1 MRRRWHVASGGRAM
15 PPWHGGRHS
24 GDMTLTRTRS
34 IVLVAGV
41 VAALMAVNVLAHVTT
56 GTTAVLVIPGAAIVL
71 VVGARLAG
79 LGWREMGLSRAEL
92 RAGIPY
98 ALGAAVAVFAIVS
111 VAVAIPA
118 TRQFFLSDRFDSASA
133 AALAA
138 VVTIPLQTVL
148 PEELMFRG
156 VLQGGLGRL
165 FGVRWTLTL
174 GAIAFGLWHVT
185 SSLGLTAGNA
195 GLSEV
200 LGSGTVGQ
208 VAGVLV
214 AVGATT
220 AAGFVFGW
228 LRQRTT
234 SLLAPVAL
242 HWALNATGAVGAAVA
257 WHLPS

>member
-1 MRRRWHVASGGRAM
+1 MNAS
-15 PPWHGGRHS
+15 
-24 GDMTLTRTRS
+24 RTQS
-34 IVLVAGV
+34 ILLVVGV
-41 VAALMAVNVLAHVTT
+41 VAALIGINLLAHFTT
-56 GTTAVLVIPGAAIVL
+56 GPTSVLVIPVAAIVL
-71 VVGARLAG
+71 VVAARLAG
-79 LGWREMGLSRAEL
+79 LGWREMGLSRTEL

-98 ALGAAVAVFAIVS
+98 AVGAVAAVFAIVS

-133 AALAA
+133 AAVAA
-138 VVTIPLQTVL
+138 LVTIPLQTVL

-156 VLQGGLGRL
+156 VLQGSLGRL
-165 FGVRWTLTL
+165 FGVRWTLTV
-174 GAIAFGLWHVT
+174 GAVAFGLWHVT

-195 GLSEV
+195 GLSGV
-200 LGSGTVGQ
+200 LGSGAVGQ
-208 VAGVLV
+208 IAGVLGAV
-214 AVGATT
+214 AATT

-228 LRQRTT
+228 LRHRTT

>member
-1 MRRRWHVASGGRAM
+1 MKLS
-15 PPWHGGRHS
+15 
-24 GDMTLTRTRS
+24 RTRS
-34 IVLVAGV
+34 V
-41 VAALMAVNVLAHVTT
+41 
-56 GTTAVLVIPGAAIVL
+56 VL
-71 VVGARLAG
+71 VVGVVAVVVVVNLVAHGASGTAAVLVVPGAAVVLVLGARMAG
-79 LGWREMGLSRAEL
+79 LDWREMGLSRSEL

-98 ALGAAVAVFAIVS
+98 AVGAVVAVFAIVS

-133 AALAA
+133 AAFAA
-138 VVTIPLQTVL
+138 LVTIPLQTVL
-148 PEELMFRG
+148 PEELIFRG
-156 VLQGGLGRL
+156 VLQGSLARL

-185 SSLGLTAGNA
+185 SSLGLTAGNE
-195 GLSEV
+195 GLSGV

-208 VAGVLV
+208 IAGVLGAV
-214 AVGATT
+214 AATT

-228 LRQRTT
+228 LRHRTT